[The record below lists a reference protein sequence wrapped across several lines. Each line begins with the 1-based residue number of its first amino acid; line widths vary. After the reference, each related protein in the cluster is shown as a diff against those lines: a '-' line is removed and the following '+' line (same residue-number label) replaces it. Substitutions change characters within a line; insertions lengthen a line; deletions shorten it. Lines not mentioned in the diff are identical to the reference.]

1 MKTAQEYIDSIGA
14 MHPVVYA
21 FGEKVT
27 DIATHPCFRPT
38 LNSVGLTYAFALMPE
53 HEDLLTVASPQSKGR
68 INRMLHICR
77 SPQDLVD
84 RALLGRFLTPH
95 HGACVGA
102 RCPGTAALN
111 ALFATTF
118 EMDAALG
125 TEYHSRFLK
134 FLYHIE
140 QEDLSCSG
148 MATDAKGDRS
158 KRPSQQAD
166 PDLYLHIVSSGK
178 EGIVVRGAK
187 AHQSG
192 AAIAHENIVVPTMA
206 MGAGEEKF
214 ALAFAVPCNAPGVI
228 HIAEAPAPNARRFLG
243 DAMDFGND
251 RYGVHGSTLVVF
263 NDVFVPAERVFLCGE
278 TGFTASLVQRFA
290 SFQRLSSAACKSGH
304 CDLVLGAA
312 ALAAEY
318 NGCEGMTHIR
328 DKLTEISFQAT
339 LAMGSAIAA
348 AQMAS
353 RTPSGAYTPHPLYV
367 NAAKLQAANAVW
379 EASRLAC
386 EITGGVICTA
396 PSQRDFDHPDIGRL
410 VEKFFKG
417 RADIPAEDRIRIVRL
432 VEYLVG
438 QSSIVPTESIHGG
451 GPPATQRL
459 LIRQATN
466 IDYYKTCARNMAGIG
481 GARS

>member
-1 MKTAQEYIDSIGA
+1 MKTAKEYIETIGA
-14 MHPVVYA
+14 MNPVVYA
-21 FGEKVT
+21 FGERVE
-27 DIATHPCFRPT
+27 DITIHPCFRPT
-38 LNSVGLTYAFALMPE
+38 LNAVGLTYELARMPE
-53 HEDLLTVASPQSKGR
+53 HEELLTAPSPLTTDR

-77 SPQDLVD
+77 SPQDLVS

-118 EMDAALG
+118 EMDGALG
-125 TEYHSRFLK
+125 TEYHSRLLK
-134 FLYHIE
+134 FLDHV
-140 QEDLSCSG
+140 QHEDLSCSG

-158 KRPSQQAD
+158 KRPSEQED
-166 PDLYLHIVSSGK
+166 PDVYLHIVSAGK

-192 AAIAHENIVVPTMA
+192 AAIAHENIVIPTMA
-206 MGAGEEKF
+206 MGEGEEKF
-214 ALAFAVPCNAPGVI
+214 AVSFAVPSNTPGVI

-243 DAMDFGND
+243 KEMDFGNYH
-251 RYGVHGSTLVVF
+251 YGVHGSTLVVF

-278 TGFTASLVQRFA
+278 IGFTASLVQRFA

-318 NGCEGMTHIR
+318 NGCEHMTHIR
-328 DKLTEISFQAT
+328 DKLTELSFQAT

-348 AQMAS
+348 AHLAFQ
-353 RTPSGAYTPHPLYV
+353 TPSGAYTPHTLYV

-396 PSQRDFDHPDIGRL
+396 PTRSDFDHPEIGPL

-417 RADIPAEDRIRIVRL
+417 KADIPTEDRIRIVRL

-466 IDYYKTCARNMAGIG
+466 LDYYKTCARVMAGIG
-481 GARS
+481 EGRQ